1 MESCIDGFPLMERDC
16 ANSLLEI
23 KKVLRASRLFLLLL
37 ASISMGVFGEKSSFI
52 SICTL
57 CEKKKGQVRTL

>member
-1 MESCIDGFPLMERDC
+1 MERDC

-37 ASISMGVFGEKSSFI
+37 ASISMVVFGEKSSFI

-57 CEKKKGQVRTL
+57 CEKKDGQVRTL